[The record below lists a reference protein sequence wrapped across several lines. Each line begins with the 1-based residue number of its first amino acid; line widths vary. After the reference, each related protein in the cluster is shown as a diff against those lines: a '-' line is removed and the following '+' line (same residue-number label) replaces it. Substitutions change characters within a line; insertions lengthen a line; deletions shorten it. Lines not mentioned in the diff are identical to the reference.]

1 MLSSRLKL
9 KNNRSGSVLVFILI
23 IFLVISIM
31 TSTIAFLFSSNIRM
45 AKRQEDGLREHYLAL
60 SGIDVTI
67 STLLSTVIVESGV
80 EKTMAEKIIEGNA
93 DRQLNDEIDIEG
105 EKVKINLDY
114 KKDKKEFTIKSSV
127 NTKVNYQKELS
138 LNIVFSGNSYKKRW
152 N

>member
-45 AKRQEDGLREHYLAL
+45 AKRQEDGLRAHYLAL

-80 EKTMAEKIIEGNA
+80 EKTMAEKIIEGNT